1 MDRGDVCYGGK
12 QGWDIRVIWFLKI
25 RSCSQRCCG
34 YWVCVGL
41 RFVEIGTNL
50 TESNKTNDYQF
61 VTFSLLCSHPISNE
75 KKEVKR
81 PTRNKMDNCLKNFIY
96 RWQFFGWPIIK
107 SRKKILIIT
116 SLSWQLTWPQSC
128 LIFNFSFRGWGRGKT
143 ENETN
148 FWIRSAN

>member
-1 MDRGDVCYGGK
+1 MNPTILINLDWIGKKRRLWTEGMCVMVGSGK

-116 SLSWQLTWPQSC
+116 SLSWQLTWP
-128 LIFNFSFRGWGRGKT
+128 LI
-143 ENETN
+143 
-148 FWIRSAN
+148 